1 MRLQQS
7 RSAAVIAIAGSAQ
20 AMIGAANSS
29 SDNNETTT
37 LPTGFIALSKV

>member
-7 RSAAVIAIAGSAQ
+7 RSAAVIAIAGSAH

-29 SDNNETTT
+29 NDNNETTT
-37 LPTGFIALSKV
+37 LTTGFMI

>member
-29 SDNNETTT
+29 SDNSETPT
-37 LPTGFIALSKV
+37 LTTGFMI